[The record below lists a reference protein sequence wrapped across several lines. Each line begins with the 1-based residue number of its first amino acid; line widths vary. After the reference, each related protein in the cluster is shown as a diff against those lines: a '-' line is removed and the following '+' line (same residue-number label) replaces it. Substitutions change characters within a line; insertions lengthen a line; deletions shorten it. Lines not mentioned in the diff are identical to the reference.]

1 VRFQD
6 RVVIVTGGGGEGLG
20 ELLTRRF
27 AAEGAA
33 VVVADVNE
41 EAAARVAGAVR
52 AEGGSALAVRTDV
65 RRADDV
71 RAMGQAARD
80 TFGTVDILVN
90 SAFVTSDE
98 ALVEMPEEVWRRD
111 LDVVLTG
118 AFLCCREVLPDM
130 IARGEGVIV
139 NVASVNAFAYFSND
153 AYSAAKAGLV
163 SLTRGIAVRYGRD
176 GVRANA
182 VAPGT
187 LRTAAWDERVA
198 KDPQIMERIA
208 QWYPLGRVGEPADV
222 VGPILFL
229 ASDQASWITGS
240 VLTVDG
246 GLLAGNPQ
254 MARQMMETGEV

>member
-1 VRFQD
+1 M
-6 RVVIVTGGGGEGLG
+6 IVTGGGGAGLG

-27 AAEGAA
+27 AGEGAA
-33 VVVADVNE
+33 VVVADVSE
-41 EAAARVAGAVR
+41 ESAGRVAEAVR
-52 AEGGSALAVRTDV
+52 RDGGTALAVPTDV
-65 RRADDV
+65 RREDDV
-71 RAMGQAARD
+71 RALVAAARQA
-80 TFGTVDILVN
+80 FGRVDILVN
-90 SAFVTSDE
+90 SAFITSDE
-98 ALVEMPEEVWRRD
+98 ALVDMPLEIWRRD

-118 AFLCCREVLPDM
+118 AFLCCREVLGDM
-130 IARGEGVIV
+130 VARREGVIV

-198 KDPQIMERIA
+198 KDPRILERIA

-222 VGPILFL
+222 AGPILFL
-229 ASDQASWITGS
+229 ASAEASWITGS

-246 GLLAGNPQ
+246 GLLAGHPQ
-254 MARQMMETGEV
+254 MARQMMET

>member
-1 VRFQD
+1 MRFEN
-6 RVVIVTGGGGEGLG
+6 RVVVVTGGGGAGLG

-27 AAEGAA
+27 ADEGAS
-33 VVVADVNE
+33 VVVADIDGEAASRAAGAAGGLGVRCDVRQE
-41 EAAARVAGAVR
+41 DDVRDLVAAARDAYGR
-52 AEGGSALAVRTDV
+52 
-65 RRADDV
+65 
-71 RAMGQAARD
+71 
-80 TFGTVDILVN
+80 VDILVN

-98 ALVEMPEEVWRRD
+98 PLTEMPIDVWRRD
-111 LDVVLTG
+111 LDVVLGG
-118 AFLCCREVLPDM
+118 AFLCCREVLPEM
-130 IARGEGVIV
+130 IARRAGVIV

-198 KDPQIMERIA
+198 KDPQIFERIA
-208 QWYPLGRVGEPADV
+208 RWYPLGRVGEPEDV

-229 ASDQASWITGS
+229 ASDAASWVTGS

-246 GLLAGNPQ
+246 GLLAGHPQ
-254 MARQMMETGEV
+254 MARQMMETGEL

>member
-1 VRFQD
+1 M
-6 RVVIVTGGGGEGLG
+6 IVTGGGGEGLG
-20 ELLTRRF
+20 ELLSRRF
-27 AAEGAA
+27 ASEGAS
-33 VVVADVNE
+33 VVVADVDE
-41 EAAARVAGAVR
+41 ASAARAAEAARAG
-52 AEGGSALAVRTDV
+52 GGTALAVRTDI
-65 RRADDV
+65 RREGDV
-71 RAMGQAARD
+71 RAMVQAAHD
-80 TFGTVDILVN
+80 AFGPVDVLVN

-98 ALVEMPEEVWRRD
+98 ALVDMPEAVWRRD

-130 IARGEGVIV
+130 VAGGEGVIV

-163 SLTRGIAVRYGRD
+163 SLTRGIAVRHGRD

-198 KDPQIMERIA
+198 KDPRIFERIA
-208 QWYPLGRVGEPADV
+208 QWYPLGRVGEPEDV
-222 VGPILFL
+222 AGPILFL
-229 ASDQASWITGS
+229 ASDEASWITGS

-254 MARQMMETGEV
+254 MARQMMETGEEP